1 MGRRIHAVALG
12 AAYVVACSPTSESL
26 PDLRLLGGES
36 EARAYRLGAEG
47 PFIQHEMAIGQSAD
61 VAIENDGVRFI
72 IRGNGGGDGYV
83 PFAGWIVDAAL
94 APHVLPAQYDG
105 VDGFY
110 PLVNLSPI
118 GATHVTIER
127 DGSDGGPAVVSVTG
141 PLVAV
146 ADILG
151 VQGAEPRPFPAE
163 ALLEYSLGPG
173 ENALTLRT
181 RVLSTSQEVEAVDI
195 GDVILFGDDE
205 AEPFTLP
212 AGFDQTSELR
222 EVDGIGSSHETRPV
236 SYAVYAPETP
246 LTLLRGSTVGGQL
259 GGDGSLVGYTIEST
273 LLEPGQVLEA
283 TRFLAVAPDV
293 GGTLARRL
301 DAREA
306 LTTPLTGT
314 VRAAGEAVRGARV
327 SVFSDPGLHQWVS
340 QAISDVSGGFDLE
353 LEPGRYHVLATGRTT
368 GEYVQLPGVRHE
380 LAEGYSPSDVQA
392 VSIDAGEP
400 EPIELALGPPA
411 RVRLEVR
418 TAEGAAL
425 AAKVTFQAEDERPPL
440 NPAAGERAPHR
451 DLQVRQVVWTPN
463 GDAELDLEPGLYT
476 VTASHGPNAELDVRH
491 GVELPAG
498 EVTRLALRISE
509 PVVHDG
515 YVAIDPH
522 VHGVYSQHGEAT
534 RLERVVTA
542 AAEGLDV
549 HVATDHDVIADYG
562 PAVAAAGLDGVLTS
576 IVGVELK
583 TNNGDHC
590 AWPLVRGP
598 DEPLGGAS
606 RWWLEDRD
614 LQKQYRYYA
623 ERGAIVMQIAHGAS
637 HFRSA
642 GYDIATGSVSHPE
655 RFSFGFNAME
665 VHNGGGSGGRQTLM
679 RYWIS
684 LIDFGHRVAP
694 LAASDSHGRIPEVGV
709 ARTYVRTGAAG
720 RDTEAVA
727 RATAA
732 LHTVASTGPFIELRT
747 EDGAGPGDTRS
758 AGLGRPL
765 ELVIR
770 VWAPSWMRLDE
781 VQLLA
786 GGSELA
792 RWGAT
797 TEPPVALT
805 PTPGL
810 WLEEH
815 VLVEPAE
822 DEWYFVQAWG
832 SVDLAPVYPGMLPWA
847 VTAPL
852 FVDADGDGEFRARC
866 VRRPCP
872 AP

>member
-1 MGRRIHAVALG
+1 MAMAVAYL
-12 AAYVVACSPTSESL
+12 VACSPTSESL
-26 PDLRLLGGES
+26 PDFQLLGSAG
-36 EARAYRLGAEG
+36 EARARRLGAEG
-47 PFIQHEMAIGQSAD
+47 PFIQHEMAIGQSGD

-72 IRGNGGGDGYV
+72 IRGTDGGDGYV

-94 APHVLPAQYDG
+94 APLIMPAQYDG
-105 VDGFY
+105 IDGFY

-118 GATHVTIER
+118 GASEVIIER

-151 VQGAEPRPFPAE
+151 VQGAEPRPFQAE
-163 ALLEYSLGPG
+163 VRLEYSLGPG
-173 ENALTLRT
+173 ENALALRT
-181 RVLSTSQEVEAVDI
+181 RVLSTSQELEAVDI

-212 AGFDQTSELR
+212 AGFDQTSELH

-236 SYAVYAPETP
+236 SYAVYASDAP
-246 LTLLRGSTVGGQL
+246 LTLLQGSSVASQL

-293 GGTLARRL
+293 DGTLARRL
-301 DAREA
+301 EERGALATA
-306 LTTPLTGT
+306 LTGW
-314 VRAAGEAVRGARV
+314 VRAAGEAVAGARV
-327 SVFSDPGLHQWVS
+327 SVFSDPDLRQWVS
-340 QAISDVSGGFDLE
+340 QAISDASGSFELE

-368 GEYVQLPGVRHE
+368 GEYVELPGVRHE
-380 LAEGYSPSDVQA
+380 LAEGHSPSEVQA
-392 VSIDAGEP
+392 VSIGAASPDP
-400 EPIELALGPPA
+400 LELELGPSA

-425 AAKVTFQAEDERPPL
+425 AAKVTFQAEDARPPL

-451 DLQVRQVVWTPN
+451 NLDVRQVVWTPN

-509 PVVHDG
+509 PVVHTE

-522 VHGVYSQHGEAT
+522 VHGVYSQHGEVT

-549 HVATDHDVIADYG
+549 HVATEHDVIADYG
-562 PAVAAAGLDGVLTS
+562 SAVAAAGLEGVLTS
-576 IVGVELK
+576 IPGVELK

-590 AWPLVRGP
+590 AWPLVRAP
-598 DEPLGGAS
+598 DEPLGGAR
-606 RWWLEDRD
+606 RWWIEDRD

-623 ERGAIVMQIAHGAS
+623 ERGAIVMQLAHGAS

-642 GYDIATGSVSHPE
+642 GYDIASGSVSHPE
-655 RFSFGFNAME
+655 RFSFDFNAME
-665 VHNGGGSGGRQTLM
+665 VHNGGGAGGRQALM
-679 RYWIS
+679 SYWMS

-720 RDTEAVA
+720 RDVEAVA

-732 LHTVASTGPFIELRT
+732 LHTVASTGPFIELNT
-747 EDGAGPGDTRS
+747 ADGAGPGDTRG
-758 AGLGRPL
+758 AGPGQPL

-792 RWGAT
+792 HWDST
-797 TEPPVALT
+797 TEPPVALRA
-805 PTPGL
+805 TPGV

-822 DEWYFVQAWG
+822 DEWYAVQTFG

-847 VTAPL
+847 ITAPL